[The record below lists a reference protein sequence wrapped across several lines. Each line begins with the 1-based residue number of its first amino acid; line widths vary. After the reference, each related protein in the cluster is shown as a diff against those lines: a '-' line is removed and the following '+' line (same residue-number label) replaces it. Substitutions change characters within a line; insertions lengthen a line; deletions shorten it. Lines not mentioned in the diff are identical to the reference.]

1 MHGCGGDVVQYG
13 CGGDVVQYGCGGD
26 VVHIRVVI
34 DCNHCIN
41 VAVLEFRSK
50 QQQHLS
56 ARRQLLS
63 VCP

>member
-13 CGGDVVQYGCGGD
+13 CGGDVV
-26 VVHIRVVI
+26 HMRVVI